1 MVQEKKQNVGAL
13 DFSEIK
19 KLIEILEKSS
29 LEELEVDY
37 KDVHLRLKKP
47 SSSGAIVS
55 QPSPTFP
62 VSSLPI
68 ISPLPSN
75 ITVDS
80 SKEKQVTEI
89 KGIEQAANRFAVK
102 SPMVGTFYRA
112 PAPNADPFVEVG
124 DFVKKGQTL
133 CIIEAM
139 KIMNE
144 IESEVDGKIV
154 EIRIENANPVEYGEV
169 IMVIET
175 AK

>member
-1 MVQEKKQNVGAL
+1 MVQEKKQKSGVL
-13 DFSEIK
+13 DFNKIK

-29 LEELEVDY
+29 LEEIEVDC
-37 KDVHLRLKKP
+37 KDVHLKLKKP
-47 SSSGAIVS
+47 SSAGSTVS
-55 QPSPTFP
+55 QPAPAISVPA
-62 VSSLPI
+62 LPI
-68 ISPLPSN
+68 VQSLPSN
-75 ITVDS
+75 VALEPS
-80 SKEKQVTEI
+80 LEKKVTES
-89 KGIEQAANRFAVK
+89 KNTEIEANRFEVK

-112 PAPNADPFVEVG
+112 PAPNANPFVKLG

-144 IESEVDGKIV
+144 IESEVDGKVV

-175 AK
+175 A